1 MWIFIEAGEPQY
13 PEMVV
18 CRNQEELEEF
28 FDRVT
33 EESNGNWSR
42 QEVETLLTSLDN
54 DAYRVGWF
62 SLQI

>member
-18 CRNQEELEEF
+18 CNNQEELEEF

-33 EESNGNWSR
+33 EENNSNWSR